1 MGKKS
6 RNKGKKKETQNSVEN
21 TSPKKTVKNTGG
33 GNKKRGWKGLSP
45 VTRFVLTTA
54 LLIGAFYT
62 IFWTTEWFHK
72 YVVASITALDAKIAS
87 IFLNIFGWGTITE
100 GQQISSD
107 AMTLNVKTGCDGL
120 EAMAIFG
127 SGVIAYTASI
137 ADKFKGVLFGVG
149 SLFVLNIVRIV
160 HLYLCGVYMP
170 RYFEFFHQ
178 NFWQILFILFA
189 LILLAIWIGS
199 LNKKTT
205 N

>member
-6 RNKGKKKETQNSVEN
+6 RKKGKQNETGGSAAN
-21 TSPKKTVKNTGG
+21 TPAPKKTTNSGG
-33 GNKKRGWKGLSP
+33 SGRKKGWKGLSP
-45 VTRFVLTTA
+45 VTRFVLMTA
-54 LLIGAFYT
+54 ILIAAFYL
-62 IFWTTEWFHK
+62 ILWNSQNFHD
-72 YVVASITALDAKIAS
+72 YIVAGITALDAKIAS
-87 IFLNIFGWGTITE
+87 IFLNIFGWETVTI

-127 SGVIAYTASI
+127 AGVVAYTASI
-137 ADKFKGVLFGVG
+137 KEKIKGVLFGVG
-149 SLFVLNIVRIV
+149 SLFVLNIIRVI

-178 NFWQILFILFA
+178 NFWQVLFILSA

-199 LNKKTT
+199 LNRKATS
-205 N
+205 